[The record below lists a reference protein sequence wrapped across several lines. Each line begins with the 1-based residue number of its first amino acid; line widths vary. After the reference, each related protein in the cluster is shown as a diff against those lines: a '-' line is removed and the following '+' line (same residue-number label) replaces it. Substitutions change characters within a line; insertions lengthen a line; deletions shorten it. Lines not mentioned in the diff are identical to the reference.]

1 MSDKLHMSD
10 KSHSTL
16 NTQSFEESFR
26 ALVEEFFFG
35 TPRSSED
42 ILTTTSEAT
51 DSKSSGGWTLNRPT
65 LEGSYPQTCIAITFH
80 NENQPEKLFGYK
92 WPIWLDYTNESVRD
106 LAIYFHAH
114 VCELLG
120 SYETG
125 RLLSTEEPL
134 ASATGASS
142 RDPVTWLKFSGPR

>member
-1 MSDKLHMSD
+1 MSNESNF
-10 KSHSTL
+10 TL

-26 ALVEEFFFG
+26 TLVEEFFFG
-35 TPRSSED
+35 SPQSSEE
-42 ILTTTSEAT
+42 TSRTTSEAA
-51 DSKSSGGWTLNRPT
+51 DSKTSGGWTLDPPT

-106 LAIYFHAH
+106 LAIHFHAH
-114 VCELLG
+114 LCELLG

-125 RLLSTEEPL
+125 RLIATTEEPL
-134 ASATGASS
+134 ATDVSS
-142 RDPVTWLKFSGPR
+142 RESVTWLKFSGPR